1 MPKVNEKFSKPPTP
15 GRDHHDISTYTSDE
29 DPPLAHSQQA
39 NFSSAPSTVAEDLA
53 EEPALPQ
60 VHSLEA
66 AMLKTIKDFRPE
78 DSDEPAQLT
87 KGFQYAIIS
96 LVTDHM
102 EEKRRKTRYSIK
114 YNFYILFLNV
124 D

>member
-1 MPKVNEKFSKPPTP
+1 MPKAKEKSSKPPTP
-15 GRDHHDISTYTSDE
+15 GRDHHDTSYTSDE
-29 DPPLAHSQQA
+29 DPPLAHSNQGKVD
-39 NFSSAPSTVAEDLA
+39 SAPSTVA

-66 AMLKTIKDFRPE
+66 AMLRTLKDFRPE

-102 EEKRRKTRYSIK
+102 EEKRRKARYSI
-114 YNFYILFLNV
+114 
-124 D
+124 

>member
-29 DPPLAHSQQA
+29 DTPLANSQQPKVG
-39 NFSSAPSTVAEDLA
+39 SAPSTSA

>member
-1 MPKVNEKFSKPPTP
+1 MPKAKEKSSKPPTP
-15 GRDHHDISTYTSDE
+15 GRYHHDTSYTSDE
-29 DPPLAHSQQA
+29 DPPLAHSNQA
-39 NFSSAPSTVAEDLA
+39 KVDSVPSTVAEDPV
-53 EEPALPQ
+53 EDPASPQ

-66 AMLKTIKDFRPE
+66 AMLRTLKDFRPE

-102 EEKRRKTRYSIK
+102 EEKRRKARYSIK
-114 YNFYILFLNV
+114 YNILYFVL
-124 D
+124 DC